1 MFKFLKSFKI
11 NIFTVEKCAYL
22 KLFEFQN
29 LSIFFEKLFNI
40 YVRILKSLV

>member
-11 NIFTVEKCAYL
+11 NMFTFEKYAYL

-29 LSIFFEKLFNI
+29 LSIFFENLFNI
-40 YVRILKSLV
+40 